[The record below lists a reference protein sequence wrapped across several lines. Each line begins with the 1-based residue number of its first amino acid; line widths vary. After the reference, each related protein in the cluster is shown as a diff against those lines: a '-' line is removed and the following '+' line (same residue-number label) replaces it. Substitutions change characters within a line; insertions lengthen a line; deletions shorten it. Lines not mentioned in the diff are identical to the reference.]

1 MIRAFPAIIAALLS
15 ATPAALAADG
25 KRPAFVGSYSY
36 QGPCAAEYQCAL
48 EIAPAHRP
56 QPTDTVLV
64 MFIIA
69 DRLNYSD
76 IRKSIP
82 LYMRNSQ
89 DGRLVAGLAGYVI
102 EIARQQNG
110 DLVVSGLPE
119 RNGVSL
125 AGTYAPIGD

>member
-1 MIRAFPAIIAALLS
+1 MKKHVISILASTLIT
-15 ATPAALAADG
+15 ATPVSAAET

-48 EIAPAHRP
+48 EIAPGHRP

-82 LYMRNSQ
+82 LYMRNTQ

-102 EIARQQNG
+102 EISRQQDG
-110 DLVVSGLPE
+110 DVIVSGLPE

-125 AGTYAPIGD
+125 AGTYRPIGD